1 MRPPQLAQRL
11 LRRYC
16 PLAMLEVVEG
26 DVDERFYRKVETSGA
41 LLARGWYWKEV
52 LLVCLWH
59 GRNRDSFEQ
68 AWGPIMFNNYLKV
81 VLRNLRKQKGY
92 AFISISGLAV
102 GLACALLILLY
113 VQDAL
118 RYDQYHANKDHIYRL
133 VKGNSANTPELWAPV
148 LGEEVAG
155 VAHAVRLMDGSF
167 GTSNILVKNEEQKFF
182 GDAALYA
189 DQAVFDM
196 FTWPLVLGDAET
208 ALQRPFTMVVTES
221 TARRYFG
228 TTDVVGRFVSIQ
240 GLANSGNEREYTIT
254 GVLADVPTH
263 THIPFDF
270 LLSFETVETLNDA
283 GQWGTPLSWTNR
295 MTKTYLLLEPN
306 VTPEHILAQLP
317 DFLRRHIDSDRYN
330 MEDGALQALTDIHLR
345 SDLRAEFQLG
355 GNLAYLYLFSALAG
369 FILLIACVNFMN
381 LATARSQQRASEV
394 GMRKVLGAFRPQ
406 LVRQFLGEAVLYS
419 LLALGLA
426 LILLEGMRPV
436 FNQLSGQSIGWDWAT
451 QAPLLLL
458 FLAVALGV
466 GLLAGSYPAFFLSAF
481 QPITVLKA
489 GGARGVHGTAL
500 RKGLVVFQFVI
511 SIGLMASTVLVFQQ
525 TNYLKNADL
534 GFDEE
539 HIVILPISTSSAL
552 NERAVV
558 VKEQLLAHP
567 NVTSVSASHSI
578 PSHFLNSFNYR
589 REGQSLDERQRFSD
603 VSVDHDFIDMFGMD
617 MIAGRAFSDALA
629 SDSMAFVLNASAVR
643 QFGFASPE
651 AAIGQS
657 IEWLFPM
664 GFTGPVIGV
673 VEDFHF
679 GSLHTA
685 IPPIVFHISRFGSNF
700 IAARIQP
707 TNLDETLAHIE
718 DVWTRFEADMPF
730 QFSFLDTDIAAAYEA
745 EERLAQTFGYGA
757 GLAIFIACLGLL
769 GLAAYTADRRR
780 NEIGVRKVMGATVPS
795 IIALLSREFV
805 ALVGVAFIIATP
817 LAYFAMTRWL
827 QNFAYQ
833 IDIGVAPFLGVGV
846 VALSIALAT
855 VAYQALRAALMNPV
869 RALRHE

>member
-1 MRPPQLAQRL
+1 MRPPLLAQRL

-16 PLAMLEVVEG
+16 PLGLLEAVEG
-26 DVDERFYRKVETSGA
+26 DLDERFHRKTQASSA

-59 GRNRDSFEQ
+59 GRNRDTFQQ
-68 AWGPIMFNNYLKV
+68 AWGPIMFTNYLKV
-81 VLRNLRKQKGY
+81 ALRNLRKQKGY

-118 RYDQYHANKDHIYRL
+118 RYDQYHENKERIHRL

-148 LGEEVAG
+148 LEEEVVG
-155 VAHAVRLMDGSF
+155 VAHAVRLMEGSF
-167 GTSNILVKNEEQKFF
+167 GSSNILVKNGDQKFF
-182 GDAALYA
+182 GDGALYA
-189 DQAVFDM
+189 DQAVFDV
-196 FTWPLVLGDAET
+196 FTWPVILGDAT
-208 ALQRPFTMVVTES
+208 ALQQPFTMVVTES

-228 TTDVVGRFVSIQ
+228 TTDVIGRFVSIQ

-254 GVLADVPTH
+254 GVMADTPTH

-270 LLSFETVETLNDA
+270 LLSFETVETLNNA

-295 MTKTYLLLEPN
+295 MTKTYLLLQPN
-306 VTPEHILAQLP
+306 VAPEQVLAQLP

-330 MEDGALQALTDIHLR
+330 MEDGALQALTDIHLH
-345 SDLRAEFQLG
+345 SDLRAEFQPG
-355 GNLAYLYLFSALAG
+355 GNVAYLYLFSALAG

-419 LLALGLA
+419 LLALVLA

-451 QAPLLLL
+451 HAPLLLL
-458 FLAVALGV
+458 FVAVALGV
-466 GLLAGSYPAFFLSAF
+466 GLLAGSYPALFLSAF
-481 QPITVLKA
+481 QPIKVLKA
-489 GGARGVHGTAL
+489 SATQGVRGAAL
-500 RKGLVVFQFVI
+500 RKGLVVFQFVV

-525 TNYLKNADL
+525 LDYLKNADL

-539 HIVILPISTSSAL
+539 QVVVLPISTSADL
-552 NERAVV
+552 NERAAV

-567 NVTSVSASHSI
+567 NVLSVSASHSI

-603 VSVDHDFIDMFGMD
+603 VSVDHDFIDLFGMEV
-617 MIAGRAFSDALA
+617 IAGRTFSEALA
-629 SDSMAFVLNASAVR
+629 SDSTAFILNASAVR

-651 AAIGQS
+651 AAIGQP

-679 GSLHTA
+679 GSLHAA

-707 TNLDETLAHIE
+707 TNLDETLAHFEEI
-718 DVWTRFEADMPF
+718 WTRFEANMPF
-730 QFSFLDTDIAAAYEA
+730 QFSFLDADIAAAYAA
-745 EERLAQTFGYGA
+745 EERLARTFGYGA
-757 GLAIFIACLGLL
+757 GIAIFIACLGLL
-769 GLAAYTADRRR
+769 GLAAFTAERRR

-795 IIALLSREFV
+795 IIALLSRDFI
-805 ALVGVAFIIATP
+805 ALVGVAFVIAAP
-817 LAYFAMTRWL
+817 LAYLAMTRWL
-827 QNFAYQ
+827 QDFAYQ
-833 IDIGVAPFLGVGV
+833 IDIGIRPFLMVGLA
-846 VALSIALAT
+846 ALGIALAT